1 VAKSSLFCECVNMW
15 MHKKVI
21 PEFDGIDPA
30 ETAMLTLGFSAELL
44 NK

>member
-1 VAKSSLFCECVNMW
+1 MAKSSLSRECVNMW
-15 MHKKVI
+15 MHKQVI

-30 ETAMLTLGFSAELL
+30 ETATLALGFSAELL